1 MRSTFIN
8 INLTVVIPIFY
19 LFKRNQKERDYHE
32 KLSRWLMTNFDRRCI
47 RYGKTVIFLL
57 NVMYLT
63 GSKKELGSI
72 DPSSLPVI
80 PNKNSD
86 YY

>member
-32 KLSRWLMTNFDRRCI
+32 KLSRWLMTDFDRCCM

-57 NVMYLT
+57 NVMC
-63 GSKKELGSI
+63 
-72 DPSSLPVI
+72 VI
-80 PNKNSD
+80 GILIK
-86 YY
+86 YK